1 MKNREIYIGKRQM
14 HSAFILAPHRG
25 YCQEGCNILFT
36 AFSHTERSFFFLDNP
51 RRWCYDCLNIIN
63 AMKRKPSSKAGSS
76 TESGCRRLKAAAG
89 TGGGPPPWSI
99 ALNAASR

>member
-36 AFSHTERSFFFLDNP
+36 VFSHTEGEASFFLTTP
-51 RRWCYDCLNIIN
+51 
-63 AMKRKPSSKAGSS
+63 
-76 TESGCRRLKAAAG
+76 AAG
-89 TGGGPPPWSI
+89 VMI
-99 ALNAASR
+99 ALTS